1 MLFSLVGFSSGD
13 TTQWTAS
20 LSAASTPRTGGRQP
34 QRPQRQKRVHHH
46 SHSSHL
52 WSFTAFV
59 AVSPRMNLYVC
70 FVSAFVCV
78 NMWLCTR
85 RRVIVFAAAS
95 ACLAALP
102 VCMSESGLCLSLPLL
117 TLGGLTQTTPLLS
130 KCSVCL
136 WKEGCVHVCVFYK
149 GCVYSPMAERSVITA
164 SAWHPIAWEPWHK
177 WFNNEN
183 QVPHDPILHNTNSVI
198 VVKPVGCYK
207 DTVLPYFTW
216 QTLKYLYNSPPLM
229 LSNFTFPPFSSL
241 CLSQPFPCQGVWL
254 CSQEARQLGRERL
267 PPVCRVGPR
276 TTCLCHRQL
285 YQQGHAVAAPI
296 EGDKEREPKS
306 EQTGSDMQLT
316 HSTASACVFWIWAM
330 TLMPSLSISW
340 P

>member
-34 QRPQRQKRVHHH
+34 QRPQRQTRVHHY

-52 WSFTAFV
+52 WSFSAFV
-59 AVSPRMNLYVC
+59 AVSPRMDLYVC
-70 FVSAFVCV
+70 FVSAFVCAREHASV
-78 NMWLCTR
+78 HEETSHCVCGCISL
-85 RRVIVFAAAS
+85 FGSS
-95 ACLAALP
+95 AC
-102 VCMSESGLCLSLPLL
+102 VCVSESGLCLSLPLL

-149 GCVYSPMAERSVITA
+149 GCVYSPVAERVSDIRA

-177 WFNNEN
+177 LPVFNNEN

-198 VVKPVGCYK
+198 AVKPVGCYK

-216 QTLKYLYNSPPLM
+216 QTLKYLRNSSSSHAQQLDVSSFF
-229 LSNFTFPPFSSL
+229 LTSSL
-241 CLSQPFPCQGVWL
+241 SFSTLPLSGCL
-254 CSQEARQLGRERL
+254 
-267 PPVCRVGPR
+267 
-276 TTCLCHRQL
+276 
-285 YQQGHAVAAPI
+285 
-296 EGDKEREPKS
+296 
-306 EQTGSDMQLT
+306 
-316 HSTASACVFWIWAM
+316 AS
-330 TLMPSLSISW
+330 
-340 P
+340 